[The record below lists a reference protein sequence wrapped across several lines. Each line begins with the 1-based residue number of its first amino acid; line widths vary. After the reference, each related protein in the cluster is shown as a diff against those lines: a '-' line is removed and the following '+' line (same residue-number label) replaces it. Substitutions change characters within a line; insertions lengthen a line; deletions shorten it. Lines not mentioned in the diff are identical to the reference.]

1 MSYVTLLRRI
11 NFIIYILIKKAYK
24 GGNDII
30 SKILDMIYPPV
41 CGFCGKLDKNSLCN
55 KCKIRIQKNAICKIE
70 DYRETTSYF
79 DEHIYLFQ
87 YDGEIR
93 DAILNFKFN
102 EQAYLYRTFIRFIKT
117 EKSSQP
123 TSLKQQAKNR
133 NFYFSKKQRESN
145 NFSHIQNKEM
155 KDKFSLSEK
164 NIKKICA
171 QIKKYD
177 IIIPI
182 PISKKRFK
190 QRGYNQSAI
199 IANNLAKTFN
209 IEYKEN
215 VLVKIKDNKPQ
226 SELGQNE
233 RSENVKGIYM
243 LKDPKQIYQK
253 KILLIDDIFTTGS
266 TANECTKVLKEN
278 FATKVGIFTL
288 AKD

>member
-1 MSYVTLLRRI
+1 MNFSIYVLCRFAPAHKFQNLYI
-11 NFIIYILIKKAYK
+11 NQKNYK

-70 DYRETTSYF
+70 DYRETTSFF

-102 EQAYLYRTFIRFIKT
+102 EQAYLYRTFIRFMAI
-117 EKSSQP
+117 EKSGQT
-123 TSLKQQAKNR
+123 TSLKQQEKNG
-133 NFYFSKKQRESN
+133 
-145 NFSHIQNKEM
+145 
-155 KDKFSLSEK
+155 KFSLSEK
-164 NIKKICA
+164 NIEKICT
-171 QIKKYD
+171 QIKKCD
-177 IIIPI
+177 IIMPI

-190 QRGYNQSAI
+190 QRGYNQSAL
-199 IANNLAKTFN
+199 IARNLAKSLN

-226 SELGQNE
+226 SELGQHE
-233 RSENVKGIYM
+233 RSANVKGVYN
-243 LKDPKQIYQK
+243 LKEQKKVYQK
-253 KILLIDDIFTTGS
+253 KILLVDDIFTTGS
-266 TANECTKVLKEN
+266 TANECAKILKEN
-278 FATKVGIFTL
+278 NANSVGIFTL